1 MRAAGGDDRG
11 VAVEAG
17 SLSVIATPIGN
28 LEDITLRALRV
39 LGELDAVACE
49 DTRRT
54 RAIYEHYDLARPRS
68 IFSYHR
74 HNEAAAGARILALL
88 ARGAAVGLVSNAGYP
103 CISDPGHLVV
113 RQAIEAGHRVEV
125 IPGASAVPYAL
136 IVSGLPTGAYLFLG
150 FPPRKAGRLQTALA
164 EAADREHTLVL
175 FEAPGRVAAL
185 LDGGGRRVRRSIG
198 GGLHRIDQAVRAG
211 ASRLPDRPDRT
222 RRSDGPARGGVRCHR
237 RQRPAA
243 HPLRGGRGGW
253 SPPTACCGCPRF
265 CRMRPAGWCAR
276 WDLPT

>member
-1 MRAAGGDDRG
+1 MIRA

-39 LGELDAVACE
+39 LGEVDALACE

-54 RAIYEHYDLARPRS
+54 RAIYEHYGLARPRS

-74 HNEAAAGARILALL
+74 HNEAVAGARILALL

-125 IPGASAVPYAL
+125 IPGASAVPSAL
-136 IVSGLPTGAYLFLG
+136 IASGLPTGGYLFLG
-150 FPPRKAGRLQTALA
+150 FPPRRAGRLQAELA
-164 EAADREHTLVL
+164 AAADRPHTLVL
-175 FEAPGRVAAL
+175 FEAPARVAAL
-185 LDGGGRRVRRSIG
+185 LAAAAAALGDRRAAVCIELTKRFEQVHRGYLTDLIAQVE
-198 GGLHRIDQAVRAG
+198 RID
-211 ASRLPDRPDRT
+211 
-222 RRSDGPARGGVRCHR
+222 
-237 RQRPAA
+237 
-243 HPLRGGRGGW
+243 LRGEV
-253 SPPTACCGCPRF
+253 CVVI
-265 CRMRPAGWCAR
+265 AGNDR
-276 WDLPT
+276 RLLR

>member
-1 MRAAGGDDRG
+1 MPLTVRAAGGDDPG
-11 VAVEAG
+11 VAADAG

-68 IFSYHR
+68 IFSYHS

-125 IPGASAVPYAL
+125 IPGASAVPNAL
-136 IVSGLPTGAYLFLG
+136 IVSGLPTAAYLFLG

-185 LDGGGRRVRRSIG
+185 LAAAVAAFGDRLAAVCIELTKRFEQVHRGYLTDLIE
-198 GGLHRIDQAVRAG
+198 RIDQM
-211 ASRLPDRPDRT
+211 D
-222 RRSDGPARGGVRCHR
+222 
-237 RQRPAA
+237 
-243 HPLRGGRGGW
+243 LRGEV
-253 SPPTACCGCPRF
+253 CVVI
-265 CRMRPAGWCAR
+265 AGNDR
-276 WDLPT
+276 RLIR

>member
-1 MRAAGGDDRG
+1 MLHWVMVDCIILVSRPLLSVGVWLGCGPSGLPLTVRAAGGMIRA
-11 VAVEAG
+11 VAAEAG

-39 LGELDAVACE
+39 LGELDALACE

-54 RAIYEHYDLARPRS
+54 RAIYEHYDLPRPRS

-185 LDGGGRRVRRSIG
+185 LAAAVAALGDRLAAVCIELTKRFEQVHRGYLTDLIERV
-198 GGLHRIDQAVRAG
+198 DQM
-211 ASRLPDRPDRT
+211 D
-222 RRSDGPARGGVRCHR
+222 
-237 RQRPAA
+237 
-243 HPLRGGRGGW
+243 LRGEV
-253 SPPTACCGCPRF
+253 CVVI
-265 CRMRPAGWCAR
+265 AGNDR
-276 WDLPT
+276 RLIR